1 MAEEREVTGAPTNR
15 APQTGSKLA
24 AALVASQADLKPP
37 PFDSQSTAFG
47 GKPYRYASLQS
58 VIGVVRPALAKHG
71 LAVMQELS
79 NDGNDLLV
87 TTRLVHSSGESM
99 ESVQRSPCPVK
110 PQDRGGVITYLRRYG
125 LNALLCLAAE
135 EDDDAE
141 ATQTAAVES
150 EKTHA
155 AAGRKA
161 PLVRATGSTAPPPAR
176 FDNLDDEGT
185 DTFTAVEATK
195 TKEGVGKFGPWELV
209 VLKTAEGPTF
219 STLNKKMAEQ
229 MRDVA
234 GDGCRV
240 RVTWSRSAKG
250 GLECKEIVRLAETGD
265 A

>member
-79 NDGNDLLV
+79 NDGTDLLV

-141 ATQTAAVES
+141 ATQADAIARD
-150 EKTHA
+150 KDHA

-161 PLVRATGSTAPPPAR
+161 PLVKTTGSTAPPPAR
-176 FDNLDDEGT
+176 FDDLPDEGSE
-185 DTFTAVEATK
+185 TFSAVEARQTS
-195 TKEGVGKFGPWELV
+195 EGVGKHGPWELW

-219 STLNKKMAEQ
+219 SSLNAKMRQQ
-229 MRDVA
+229 MRDA
-234 GDGCRV
+234 ADDGARV
-240 RVTWSRSAKG
+240 RITWRRTKKG
-250 GLECKEIVRLAETGD
+250 GLECVELVKLAETGD
-265 A
+265 E